1 MKQVKWKFKGTE
13 VYFVNPEAKMA
24 SAVFKQANRLGIDP
38 AKTKIEIVNEFFT
51 LTDDLTGCR
60 SCDGNS
66 TSSPQPTLPVD
77 NQETEVGPTPD
88 DMRDMLG
95 LLDSLNT
102 GVSNL
107 PDPDA
112 PDLDL
117 LGGSNDRL
125 AL

>member
-1 MKQVKWKFKGTE
+1 MKQVKWKFKGTD
-13 VYFVNPEAKMA
+13 VYFVNPENKMA
-24 SAVFKQANRLGIDP
+24 TAVFKQANRLGIDP

-66 TSSPQPTLPVD
+66 TNPAQPTLQVD
-77 NQETEVGPTPD
+77 NQETEVGPTSD

-95 LLDSLNT
+95 LLDRLSS
-102 GVSNL
+102 GDS
-107 PDPDA
+107 DGDE

-117 LGGSNDRL
+117 FGGSNDRL

>member
-1 MKQVKWKFKGTE
+1 MKQIKWKFKGTE
-13 VYFVNPEAKMA
+13 VYFVNPENKMA

-51 LTDDLTGCR
+51 LTDDLAGCR
-60 SCDGNS
+60 SCNGN
-66 TSSPQPTLPVD
+66 TASSPQPTLQVD
-77 NQETEVGPTPD
+77 SSEDQTGPTTD

-95 LLDSLNT
+95 LLDRLSGRDSIGNE
-102 GVSNL
+102 
-107 PDPDA
+107 

-117 LGGSNDRL
+117 LGGSNGRV

>member
-1 MKQVKWKFKGTE
+1 MKQIKWKFKGTE

-24 SAVFKQANRLGIDP
+24 SAVNKQANRLGIDP
-38 AKTKIEIVNEFFT
+38 IKTKIEIVNEFFT

-60 SCDGNS
+60 SCDGNT
-66 TSSPQPTLPVD
+66 TSPAQPTLQVD
-77 NQETEVGPTPD
+77 TSEDQTGPTSD

-95 LLDSLNT
+95 LLDRLS
-102 GVSNL
+102 GRDSIG
-107 PDPDA
+107 DE

-117 LGGSNDRL
+117 LGGSNGRV

>member
-13 VYFVNPEAKMA
+13 VYFVNPENKMA
-24 SAVFKQANRLGIDP
+24 SAVFKQANRLGLDP
-38 AKTKIEIVNEFFT
+38 TKTKIEIVNEFFT

-60 SCDGNS
+60 SCNGNTS
-66 TSSPQPTLPVD
+66 SSPQPTLQVD
-77 NQETEVGPTPD
+77 SETPQDGPTAD

-95 LLDSLNT
+95 LLDRLS
-102 GVSNL
+102 GRDS
-107 PDPDA
+107 DGDE

-117 LGGSNDRL
+117 FGGSNDRL

>member
-1 MKQVKWKFKGTE
+1 MKQVKWKFKGTD
-13 VYFVNPEAKMA
+13 VYFVNPEPKMA

-66 TSSPQPTLPVD
+66 TNPAQSTLQVD
-77 NQETEVGPTPD
+77 NQENQTGPTPD

-95 LLDSLNT
+95 LLDRLSS
-102 GVSNL
+102 GDS
-107 PDPDA
+107 DGDE

-117 LGGSNDRL
+117 FGGSNDRL

>member
-13 VYFVNPEAKMA
+13 VYFVNPENKMA

-60 SCDGNS
+60 SCDGNI
-66 TSSPQPTLPVD
+66 SSAAQPTLQVD

-95 LLDSLNT
+95 LLDRLS
-102 GVSNL
+102 GRDS
-107 PDPDA
+107 DGDE

>member
-24 SAVFKQANRLGIDP
+24 SAVFKQANRLGLDP

-66 TSSPQPTLPVD
+66 TSPSQPTLQVD
-77 NQETEVGPTPD
+77 NQENPTGPTPD

-95 LLDSLNT
+95 LLDRLSS
-102 GVSNL
+102 GDSDGDEPNL
-107 PDPDA
+107 HI
-112 PDLDL
+112 
-117 LGGSNDRL
+117 LGGRNDGF

>member
-13 VYFVNPEAKMA
+13 VYFVNPENKMA
-24 SAVFKQANRLGIDP
+24 SAVSKQANRLGINP
-38 AKTKIEIVNEFFT
+38 TKTKIEIVNEFFT
-51 LTDDLTGCR
+51 LTDDLAGCR
-60 SCDGNS
+60 SCNGN
-66 TSSPQPTLPVD
+66 TAGSPQSTLPVVLEQVED
-77 NQETEVGPTPD
+77 EPSSDGLLS
-88 DMRDMLG
+88 MLS
-95 LLDSLNT
+95 LLDSLDT

-107 PDPDA
+107 PDADA